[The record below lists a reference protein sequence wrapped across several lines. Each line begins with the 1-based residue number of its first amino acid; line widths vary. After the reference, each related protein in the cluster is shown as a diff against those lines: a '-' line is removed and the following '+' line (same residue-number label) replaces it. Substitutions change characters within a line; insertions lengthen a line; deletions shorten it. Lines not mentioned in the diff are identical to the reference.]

1 MPMMKMMLWFLG
13 SYKTESI
20 LLPLKGI
27 LKQTFPQTKIAAS
40 TMSIVMASSRTS
52 PHRIHIFYTTT
63 RGFDRLEIPLQMLKL
78 RWFNN
83 SGLDGVRLMLDH
95 FQQNLV
101 MQVQKEYLLN
111 NFEILEPKGI

>member
-1 MPMMKMMLWFLG
+1 MPMMKTMLWFLG

-27 LKQTFPQTKIAAS
+27 LEQTIPQTKIAAS
-40 TMSIVMASSRTS
+40 TMSIVTASSRTS
-52 PHRIHIFYTTT
+52 PHRIHIFYTTI

-78 RWFNN
+78 RWLND

-101 MQVQKEYLLN
+101 MQVQEEYLLN
-111 NFEILEPKGI
+111 NFETVEPKGI